1 MKWIRT
7 RVTYEAQ
14 DPETAAAMIA
24 DIFYDL
30 GLEGVIMEGPDSEA
44 DPHLDWAQDA
54 PPGPDQ
60 HAVIGFFRY
69 DKRLG
74 QNRQEL
80 EQKLA
85 ALYAGNGAWYRVSY
99 SDVDEQDWAESWKA
113 HFHPVKISEKIV
125 VKPTW
130 RQYTPQNREMVI
142 ELDPGMAFGTGTHPT
157 TALCLRL
164 VERYVRPGI
173 GFLDIGTG
181 SGILLIA
188 AAKLGAARLLGTDC
202 DPVAVSIAEQNLRL
216 NQIRPERFSL
226 ASGNLVEPVSEKFD
240 LAAANILTN
249 TIVPMIPEIPRL
261 LEKEGIFIASGI
273 TAENTET
280 VTDALAEHG
289 FDILEVLIA
298 DEWAAIAAKAP
309 KTP

>member
-30 GLEGVIMEGPDSEA
+30 GLEGVLMEGPDTNA
-44 DPHLDWAQDA
+44 DPELDWAQDA
-54 PPGPDQ
+54 LPALEQ
-60 HAVIGFFRY
+60 HAVVGFFS
-69 DKRLG
+69 DDERLA
-74 QNRQEL
+74 QNRREL
-80 EQKLA
+80 EQRLA
-85 ALYAGNGAWYRVSY
+85 ALYADNTTWYRVSY

-130 RQYTPQNREMVI
+130 RQYVAQNNEMVI

-188 AAKLGAARLLGTDC
+188 AARLGAARLVGTDC

-216 NQIRPERFSL
+216 NEISPERFSL
-226 ASGNLVEPVSEKFD
+226 ESGNLVDPVSEKFD

-261 LEKEGIFIASGI
+261 LEKGGVFIASGI
-273 TAENTET
+273 TAENTGT
-280 VTDALAEHG
+280 VTDALIEHG
-289 FDILEVLIA
+289 FDILEVLIK
-298 DEWAAIAAKAP
+298 DEWAAIAAKNP
-309 KTP
+309 TSP